1 MIYLVTNSVLFA
13 SFVFILHVSLI
24 YLVSIFSVNINMFKT
39 KVKIFMFHQQK
50 EHTNLISNLRATNEQ
65 PLFTLT
71 EQPSSTAESSEDN
84 RNESPIVRTRKKGMV
99 ELQPPNILV
108 QPPPPPTQ
116 VQKLYTILPPPTY
129 WCSSHPLPLR
139 NRNNT
144 QHYHPNIVVQPP
156 PPTTQEQ
163 KQYTNFFF
171 SN

>member
-1 MIYLVTNSVLFA
+1 
-13 SFVFILHVSLI
+13 
-24 YLVSIFSVNINMFKT
+24 MFKT

-99 ELQPPNILV
+99 ELQPPNILM

-116 VQKLYTILPPPTY
+116 VQKQYTTLPPQT
-129 WCSSHPLPLR
+129 
-139 NRNNT
+139 
-144 QHYHPNIVVQPP
+144 
-156 PPTTQEQ
+156 
-163 KQYTNFFF
+163 
-171 SN
+171 

>member
-1 MIYLVTNSVLFA
+1 
-13 SFVFILHVSLI
+13 
-24 YLVSIFSVNINMFKT
+24 
-39 KVKIFMFHQQK
+39 MFHQQK

-116 VQKLYTILPPPTY
+116 VQKQYTTLQPPTY
-129 WCSSHPLPLR
+129 WCSPHPLPLR

-144 QHYHPNIVVQPP
+144 QH
-156 PPTTQEQ
+156 
-163 KQYTNFFF
+163 FFF
-171 SN
+171 